1 MEGDCDEMDT
11 AETVIFAGGVG
22 RRMSGSTR
30 PKQFL
35 ELSGRPIIDYTISR
49 FALHPQ
55 VSHLVISCL
64 ESWIPFLEDWLT
76 NHKYPVPIDVVP
88 GGRNGQ
94 ESIYNG
100 IKFLR
105 DLHPGDKESIV
116 LIHDGVR
123 PLIDEETIT
132 SCIASARDRGPTAT
146 TALATETIVQ
156 TGCDGSVHTILPR
169 SQCEL
174 ARAPQAFR
182 LEELYAAHLRAIDE
196 GKFDFIDSISMMSYY
211 GYKIYT
217 VEGPAENIKVT
228 TPMDYYAFKGFMEA
242 RDQELMWNK

>member
-1 MEGDCDEMDT
+1 MEGDCNNMDT
-11 AETVIFAGGVG
+11 AEAVIFAGGVG

-35 ELSGRPIIDYTISR
+35 ELSGRPIIDYTISC

-55 VSHLVISCL
+55 VSHLVVSCL
-64 ESWIPFLEDWLT
+64 ESWIPFLEDWLS
-76 NHKYPVPIDVVP
+76 NHRYSVPIDIVL

-100 IKFLR
+100 IKLLR
-105 DLHPGDKESIV
+105 GLHPGDKDAIV

-123 PLIDEETIT
+123 PLIDKNTI
-132 SCIASARDRGPTAT
+132 SACIASARDRGPTAT
-146 TALATETIVQ
+146 TALATETVVQ
-156 TGCDGSVHTILPR
+156 TCDDGSVGTILPR

-182 LEELYAAHLRAIDE
+182 LVELYAAHLRAIDE

-228 TPMDYYAFKGFMEA
+228 TPMDYFAFKGFMEA
-242 RDQELMWNK
+242 RDQELMWKK